1 MLMNNQ
7 SHNQEI
13 YVSPFS
19 KRDNLKDALIQKGV
33 DEDLKRYQR
42 AWRLPDGKR

>member
-33 DEDLKRYQR
+33 DEDLKRYRQSEQEAR
-42 AWRLPDGKR
+42 MR